1 MTVIKKERLFRIAS
15 EINIGKDAI
24 VAFLKSKGFVIEN
37 KPTQMLTEDMV
48 SAVYD
53 KFKRELRAV
62 EVQREKIDK
71 VNETRKVFKKPDSD
85 DEDGAHHYDKS
96 AHIAAKPTTPSVEPK
111 VKPVETPPV
120 FHLEKIAPPT
130 KEEPKPKETLVP
142 KIESPQAVAKLS
154 ETTKVANVGD
164 VIDLNLFKNQPKPT
178 FKDAKPKETAD
189 KNVKHTEKKKEAP
202 KQPKPEHKKADKEI
216 EKPKDNTQPKIDKKP
231 KVKDIP
237 ADKIVEKPVHKAESH
252 KAEGTKAEKHPKP
265 DQEQKD
271 TKKEIVKEPNA
282 AQVAEPVQEIKKDV
296 PDAPEFVDTY
306 ESDKQSRQ
314 LKGLTVLGKIDI
326 SKKPVKK
333 AEPEKPRERQRDPN
347 KAPRDGDRP
356 PRDPNRPPRDNDRPR
371 DPNRPPRDNDRPR
384 DPNRPPRDNDRP
396 RDPNRPP
403 RDPNRPPRD
412 PNRPPRDNDRPRDP
426 NRPPRD
432 PNRPIRDAVKPGE
445 ASTDGRFDRK
455 DRKPRIYRE
464 IDITDAPKVSPV
476 SSDRYPKAG
485 EKPELPSDKKYKPKI
500 KSKAV
505 DIDEETKK
513 NALKDKDKKRKKKKK
528 SIRELITK
536 EDVDRAVRE
545 TMLDMDTSFSTGNR
559 TKLRQKR
566 KEEKGEKIQRE
577 FEESQKE
584 EAILKLTEF
593 VTTSDLAGLM
603 SITPSE
609 IILKCMELGLMV
621 SINQRLDKDTLVL
634 IADDYGFEIEFVDEK
649 QLQFIEVDEDDDED
663 LQPRPP
669 IVTIMGHVDHGKT
682 SLLDHIRKANV
693 VAGEAGGITQ
703 HIGAYTV
710 KTAAG
715 KAITFLDTPGHEA
728 FTAMR
733 ARGAQAT
740 DLVVLVVAAD
750 DSVMPQTI
758 EAISHSK
765 AANVPIVV
773 AINKIDKADANPDRI
788 RQQLTDHGIL
798 VEEWGGKYQC
808 AEISA
813 KKGINI
819 EGLLEKILIESEM
832 LDLKANPDRL
842 ARGVVIESQMSKG
855 FGPVSTVIVQKGTLK
870 VGDAF
875 VSGVF
880 SGRVRAMLDDKGVK
894 IETAGPSQPVLV
906 IGYDGLPEAG
916 DGFMAMKD
924 DADVRKIANERK
936 QLKREQEFRQV
947 HHITLDEIS
956 AQIQIGG
963 VKDLNLVIKADV
975 AGSLE
980 ALSDSLQKLSTE
992 EVRVNILHKGVGPI
1006 SETDVMLAAASQAVV
1021 IAFNINPTTN
1031 ARRAAEKEFVD
1042 IRRYDIIY
1050 DCINEVQLALEGLL
1064 APELVEK
1071 ITGTVEVRQTFKI
1084 SRTGTI
1090 AGCMVLTGKI
1100 MRNDKVRLMRD
1111 GFKVYEGTINSLK
1124 REKDDARE
1132 VLTNYECGIMLNNFN
1147 DLKPGDIVE
1156 AYTLVEKKRYLN

>member
-1 MTVIKKERLFRIAS
+1 
-15 EINIGKDAI
+15 
-24 VAFLKSKGFVIEN
+24 
-37 KPTQMLTEDMV
+37 
-48 SAVYD
+48 
-53 KFKRELRAV
+53 
-62 EVQREKIDK
+62 
-71 VNETRKVFKKPDSD
+71 
-85 DEDGAHHYDKS
+85 
-96 AHIAAKPTTPSVEPK
+96 
-111 VKPVETPPV
+111 
-120 FHLEKIAPPT
+120 
-130 KEEPKPKETLVP
+130 
-142 KIESPQAVAKLS
+142 
-154 ETTKVANVGD
+154 
-164 VIDLNLFKNQPKPT
+164 
-178 FKDAKPKETAD
+178 
-189 KNVKHTEKKKEAP
+189 
-202 KQPKPEHKKADKEI
+202 
-216 EKPKDNTQPKIDKKP
+216 DNDRP
-231 KVKDIP
+231 
-237 ADKIVEKPVHKAESH
+237 
-252 KAEGTKAEKHPKP
+252 
-265 DQEQKD
+265 
-271 TKKEIVKEPNA
+271 
-282 AQVAEPVQEIKKDV
+282 
-296 PDAPEFVDTY
+296 
-306 ESDKQSRQ
+306 
-314 LKGLTVLGKIDI
+314 
-326 SKKPVKK
+326 
-333 AEPEKPRERQRDPN
+333 RDPN
-347 KAPRDGDRP
+347 RPPRDNDRP
-356 PRDPNRPPRDNDRPR
+356 RDPNRPPRDNDRPRDPNRPPRDNDRPR

-403 RDPNRPPRD
+403 RDPNSPQRDPNRPVRDDRPRDPNRPPRDPNRPPRDPNRPPRD

-445 ASTDGRFDRK
+445 ATTDSRYDRK
-455 DRKPRIYRE
+455 DRKPRIHRE
-464 IDITDAPKVSPV
+464 IDINETPIISAV
-476 SSDRYPKAG
+476 SSDRYLKVV
-485 EKPELPSDKKYKPKI
+485 EKPELAGDKKYKPKI
-500 KSKAV
+500 KTKAI
-505 DIDEETKK
+505 DIEEETKK

-528 SIRELITK
+528 SIREQITK

-559 TKLRQKR
+559 SKLRQKR

-584 EAILKLTEF
+584 DAILKLTEF
-593 VTTSDLAGLM
+593 VTTSDMAGLM
-603 SITPSE
+603 NITPSE

-621 SINQRLDKDTLVL
+621 SINQRLDKDTIIL
-634 IADDYGFEIEFVDEK
+634 IADDYGYEIEFVDEK
-649 QLQFIEVDEDDDED
+649 QLQFIEVDEDDEED
-663 LQPRPP
+663 LQPRSP

-682 SLLDHIRKANV
+682 SLLDHIREANV

-773 AINKIDKADANPDRI
+773 AINKIDKPDANPDRI

-855 FGPVSTVIVQKGTLK
+855 FGPVSTVIVQKGTLR

-924 DADVRKIANERK
+924 DADVRKIASERK

-1100 MRNDKVRLMRD
+1100 TRNDKVRLLRD

-1156 AYTLVEKKRYLN
+1156 AYTLVEKKRYLNS